1 MPVHGKKGFV
11 VPTKSFV
18 KIGITKIF
26 AYNNKMFGCI
36 NKTFG
41 CCGKIF
47 GCSNKKKYFLSLI
60 LLPQQSHFFRVH
72 FSGDSS
78 NGLNLKA

>member
-1 MPVHGKKGFV
+1 MFPLVFFTLVKSLFPYKIKGLSMQATEKKIV
-11 VPTKSFV
+11 ITTKSFV

-26 AYNNKMFGCI
+26 CYNNKIFGSI

-47 GCSNKKKYFLSLI
+47 GCSNKNLI
-60 LLPQQSHFFRVH
+60 CP
-72 FSGDSS
+72 
-78 NGLNLKA
+78 